1 MPVLLFLLHAP
12 DGFFST
18 PVALAFWVVT
28 IAALG
33 VSLRRAGAQLDERA
47 VPLMGVMAAFIF
59 AAQMFNFQIP
69 GGTSGHL
76 LGGVLAAV
84 LLGPYA
90 GTIVMACVISVQAL
104 IFQDGGLLA
113 LGANIFNM
121 GLVGTFGGYW
131 LYRTIAT
138 VLGGEQRGR
147 LPAAAVAA
155 WTSVVAAAVLT
166 SFQLAV
172 SGTTSLPA
180 ALAAMVGWHVVI
192 GIGEAVITV
201 GALSFIAASRAD
213 LLRLRDSRMAQAQ
226 G

>member
-1 MPVLLFLLHAP
+1 MSVPLFLLHAP

-18 PVALAFWVVT
+18 PVAGVFWVLTVV
-28 IAALG
+28 ALG
-33 VSLRRAGAQLDERA
+33 ISLRRAGAQLDERA

-76 LGGVLAAV
+76 LGGVLAAI

-104 IFQDGGLLA
+104 VFQDGGLLV

-121 GLVGTFGGYW
+121 GIIGTFGGYW
-131 LYRTIAT
+131 LYRTIAA
-138 VLGGEQRGR
+138 VLGGEQKGR

-155 WTSVVAAAVLT
+155 WCSVVAAAGLVA
-166 SFQLAV
+166 FQLAI
-172 SGTTSLPA
+172 SDTTSLPT
-180 ALAAMVGWHVVI
+180 ALVAMVGWHVII
-192 GIGEAVITV
+192 GVGEAVITV
-201 GALSFIAASRAD
+201 GALAFIAASRAD
-213 LLRLRDSRMAQAQ
+213 LLRLRDSRMAQA
-226 G
+226 